1 MNKKVLIQITLLI
14 IIFLILTA
22 VFTFYKSKKTKNLV
36 IKEEDG
42 PELIDEYK
50 DKDDELNIIK
60 DITYLAKDDKD
71 NIFKIESKFGKINPE
86 EPDMVLMDKVIAVIT
101 LKNREEIII
110 SSDFAIYDSKSYETN
125 FYDNVLL
132 KYTEHNIVC
141 ENIYLS
147 FENNLVSISNNIIY
161 KNLNSEMNA
170 DEIVMNL
177 ITKEIKIFM
186 HNNENKI
193 QILSKN

>member
-1 MNKKVLIQITLLI
+1 MDKKVLIQITLLI
-14 IIFLILTA
+14 IIVLILA
-22 VFTFYKSKKTKNLV
+22 KIFTFYQSKKGKNLV
-36 IKEEDG
+36 LKEEDKK
-42 PELIDEYK
+42 EFLNENQDS
-50 DKDDELNIIK
+50 ELNIIK
-60 DITYLAKDDKD
+60 DITYLAKDDKE

-86 EPDMVLMDKVIAVIT
+86 EPDIVLMDNVTALIT
-101 LKNREEIII
+101 LRNLEEILI
-110 SSDFAIYDSKSYETN
+110 SSDHAIYNSKSYETN

-132 KYTEHNIVC
+132 EYIEHNIASQ
-141 ENIYLS
+141 NIYLS

-170 DEIVMNL
+170 DEIEMNL

>member
-1 MNKKVLIQITLLI
+1 MDKKVLIQITLLTI
-14 IIFLILTA
+14 IVLILVTI
-22 VFTFYKSKKTKNLV
+22 FTFYQSKKSKNLV
-36 IKEEDG
+36 LKEEDKK
-42 PELIDEYK
+42 EFIDEK
-50 DKDDELNIIK
+50 EDNELNIIK
-60 DITYLAKDDKD
+60 DITYLAKDDKE
-71 NIFKIESKFGKINPE
+71 NIFKIESEFGKINPE
-86 EPDMVLMDKVIAVIT
+86 EADVVLMDNVTAVIT
-101 LKNREEIII
+101 LRNREKIVI
-110 SSDFAIYDSKSYETN
+110 SSDHAIYNSKSYETN

-132 KYTEHNIVC
+132 EYIEHNIVS

-170 DEIVMNL
+170 DEIEMNL

>member
-1 MNKKVLIQITLLI
+1 MDKKVLIQITLLI
-14 IIFLILTA
+14 IIVLILA
-22 VFTFYKSKKTKNLV
+22 KIFTFYQSKKGKNLV
-36 IKEEDG
+36 LKEEDKK
-42 PELIDEYK
+42 EFLNENQDS
-50 DKDDELNIIK
+50 ELNIIK
-60 DITYLAKDDKD
+60 DITYLAKDDKE

-86 EPDMVLMDKVIAVIT
+86 EPDIVLMDNVTALIT
-101 LKNREEIII
+101 LRNLEEILI
-110 SSDFAIYDSKSYETN
+110 SSDHAIYNSKSYETN

-132 KYTEHNIVC
+132 EYIEHNIAS

-170 DEIVMNL
+170 DEIEMNL

>member
-14 IIFLILTA
+14 IIVLILATF
-22 VFTFYKSKKTKNLV
+22 FTFYLSKKGKNLV
-36 IKEEDG
+36 LKE
-42 PELIDEYK
+42 K
-50 DKDDELNIIK
+50 DKKEFLVENQDSELNVIK
-60 DITYLAKDDKD
+60 DITYIAKDDKE
-71 NIFKIESKFGKINPE
+71 NLFKIESKFGKINPE
-86 EPDMVLMDKVIAVIT
+86 EPDIVLMDNVTALIT
-101 LKNREEIII
+101 LRNLEEILI
-110 SSDFAIYDSKSYETN
+110 SSDHAIYNSKSYETN

-132 KYTEHNIVC
+132 EYIEHNIAS

-170 DEIVMNL
+170 DEIEMNL

>member
-22 VFTFYKSKKTKNLV
+22 VFTFYKSKKTKSLV

-86 EPDMVLMDKVIAVIT
+86 EPDMVLMDKVTAVIT

-170 DEIVMNL
+170 DEIEMNL
-177 ITKEIKIFM
+177 ITKEIKVFM
-186 HNNENKI
+186 HNNKKKV
-193 QILSKN
+193 QILNKQ

>member
-1 MNKKVLIQITLLI
+1 MDKKVLIQITLLTI
-14 IIFLILTA
+14 IVLILVTI
-22 VFTFYKSKKTKNLV
+22 FTFYQSKKSKNLV
-36 IKEEDG
+36 LKEEDKK
-42 PELIDEYK
+42 EFLNENQDS
-50 DKDDELNIIK
+50 ELNIIK
-60 DITYLAKDDKD
+60 DITYLAKDDKE
-71 NIFKIESKFGKINPE
+71 NIFKIEAEFGKIYPE
-86 EPDMVLMDKVIAVIT
+86 EPDMVLMDNVTAVIT
-101 LKNREEIII
+101 IRNREKIVI
-110 SSDFAIYDSKSYETN
+110 SSDHAIYNSKSYETN

-132 KYTEHNIVC
+132 EYIEHNIAS

-170 DEIVMNL
+170 DEIEMNL

>member
-1 MNKKVLIQITLLI
+1 MDKKVLIQITLLTI
-14 IIFLILTA
+14 IVLILATI
-22 VFTFYKSKKTKNLV
+22 FTFYQSKKSKNLV
-36 IKEEDG
+36 LKEEDKK
-42 PELIDEYK
+42 EFIDEK
-50 DKDDELNIIK
+50 EDNELNIIK
-60 DITYLAKDDKD
+60 DITYLAKDDKE

-86 EPDMVLMDKVIAVIT
+86 EPDIVLMDNVTALIT
-101 LKNREEIII
+101 LRNLEEILI
-110 SSDFAIYDSKSYETN
+110 SSDHAIYNSKSYETN

-132 KYTEHNIVC
+132 EYIEHNIAS

-170 DEIVMNL
+170 DEIEMNL

-186 HNNENKI
+186 HNNESKI

>member
-1 MNKKVLIQITLLI
+1 MDKKVLIQITLLI
-14 IIFLILTA
+14 IIVLILA
-22 VFTFYKSKKTKNLV
+22 KIFTFYQSKKGKNLV
-36 IKEEDG
+36 LKEEDKK
-42 PELIDEYK
+42 EFLNENQDS
-50 DKDDELNIIK
+50 ELNIIK
-60 DITYLAKDDKD
+60 DITYLAKDDKE

-86 EPDMVLMDKVIAVIT
+86 EPDIVLMDNVTALIT
-101 LKNREEIII
+101 LRNLEEILI
-110 SSDFAIYDSKSYETN
+110 SSDHAIYNSKSYETN

-132 KYTEHNIVC
+132 EYIEHNIVS

-170 DEIVMNL
+170 DEIEMNL

-186 HNNENKI
+186 HNNENKV

>member
-1 MNKKVLIQITLLI
+1 MDKKVLIQITLLTI
-14 IIFLILTA
+14 IVLILVTI
-22 VFTFYKSKKTKNLV
+22 FTFYQSKKSKNLV
-36 IKEEDG
+36 LKEEDKK
-42 PELIDEYK
+42 EFIDEK
-50 DKDDELNIIK
+50 EDNELNIIK
-60 DITYLAKDDKD
+60 DITYLAKDDKE
-71 NIFKIESKFGKINPE
+71 NIFKIESEFGKINPE
-86 EPDMVLMDKVIAVIT
+86 EPDVVLMDNVTAVIT
-101 LKNREEIII
+101 FRNREKIVI
-110 SSDFAIYDSKSYETN
+110 SSDHAIYNSKSYETN

-132 KYTEHNIVC
+132 EYIEHNIVS

>member
-1 MNKKVLIQITLLI
+1 MNKKVLIQITLLVI
-14 IIFLILTA
+14 IVLILATL
-22 VFTFYKSKKTKNLV
+22 FTFYQSKKGKNLV
-36 IKEEDG
+36 LKEKNKKEFLVENQDS
-42 PELIDEYK
+42 
-50 DKDDELNIIK
+50 ELNIIK
-60 DITYLAKDDKD
+60 DITYIAKDDRE
-71 NIFKIESKFGKINPE
+71 NLFKIESKFGKINPE
-86 EPDMVLMDKVIAVIT
+86 EPDLVLMDDVTAIIT
-101 LKNREEIII
+101 LKNREKIII
-110 SSDFAIYDSKSYETN
+110 SSDHAIYNSKSYETN

-132 KYTEHNIVC
+132 EYIEHNIVS

-186 HNNENKI
+186 HNSDNKI

>member
-14 IIFLILTA
+14 IIVLILATF
-22 VFTFYKSKKTKNLV
+22 FTFYLSKKGKNLV
-36 IKEEDG
+36 LKE
-42 PELIDEYK
+42 K
-50 DKDDELNIIK
+50 DKKEFLVENQDSELNIIK
-60 DITYLAKDDKD
+60 DITYLAKDDKE

-86 EPDMVLMDKVIAVIT
+86 EPDIVLMDNVTALIT
-101 LKNREEIII
+101 LRNLEEILI
-110 SSDFAIYDSKSYETN
+110 SSDHAIYNSKSYETN

-132 KYTEHNIVC
+132 EYIEHNIAS
-141 ENIYLS
+141 EKIYLY

-170 DEIVMNL
+170 DEIEMNL

-186 HNNENKI
+186 HNNENKV

>member
-1 MNKKVLIQITLLI
+1 MDKKVLIQITLLI
-14 IIFLILTA
+14 IIVLILA
-22 VFTFYKSKKTKNLV
+22 KIFTFYQSKKGKNLV
-36 IKEEDG
+36 LKEEDKK
-42 PELIDEYK
+42 EFLNENQDS
-50 DKDDELNIIK
+50 ELNIIK
-60 DITYLAKDDKD
+60 DITYLAKDDKE

-86 EPDMVLMDKVIAVIT
+86 EPDIVLMDNVTALIT
-101 LKNREEIII
+101 LRNLEEILI
-110 SSDFAIYDSKSYETN
+110 SSDHAIYNSKSYETN

-132 KYTEHNIVC
+132 EYIEHNIAS

-170 DEIVMNL
+170 DEIEMNL

-186 HNNENKI
+186 HNNESKI

>member
-1 MNKKVLIQITLLI
+1 MDKKVLIQITLLI
-14 IIFLILTA
+14 IIVLILA
-22 VFTFYKSKKTKNLV
+22 KIFTFYQSKKGKNLV
-36 IKEEDG
+36 LKEEDKK
-42 PELIDEYK
+42 EFLNENQDS
-50 DKDDELNIIK
+50 ELNIIK
-60 DITYLAKDDKD
+60 DITYLAKDDKE

-86 EPDMVLMDKVIAVIT
+86 EPDIVLMDNVTALIT
-101 LKNREEIII
+101 LRNLEEILI
-110 SSDFAIYDSKSYETN
+110 SSDHAIYNSKSYETN

-132 KYTEHNIVC
+132 EYIEHNIVS

-170 DEIVMNL
+170 DEIEMNL

>member
-1 MNKKVLIQITLLI
+1 MDKKVLIQITLLI
-14 IIFLILTA
+14 IIVLILA
-22 VFTFYKSKKTKNLV
+22 KIFTFYQSKKDKNLV
-36 IKEEDG
+36 LKEEDKK
-42 PELIDEYK
+42 EFLNENQDS
-50 DKDDELNIIK
+50 ELNIIK
-60 DITYLAKDDKD
+60 DITYLAKDDKE

-86 EPDMVLMDKVIAVIT
+86 EPDIVLMDNVTALIT
-101 LKNREEIII
+101 LRNLEEILI
-110 SSDFAIYDSKSYETN
+110 SSDHAIYNSKSYETN

-132 KYTEHNIVC
+132 EYIEHNIVS

-186 HNNENKI
+186 HNNDSKI

>member
-1 MNKKVLIQITLLI
+1 MQAYFK
-14 IIFLILTA
+14 
-22 VFTFYKSKKTKNLV
+22 
-36 IKEEDG
+36 
-42 PELIDEYK
+42 
-50 DKDDELNIIK
+50 LNIIK
-60 DITYLAKDDKD
+60 DITYLAKDDKE

-86 EPDMVLMDKVIAVIT
+86 EPDIVLMDNVTALIT
-101 LKNREEIII
+101 LRNLEEILI
-110 SSDFAIYDSKSYETN
+110 SSDHAIYNSKSYETN

-132 KYTEHNIVC
+132 KYIEHNIAS

-170 DEIVMNL
+170 DEIEMNL

>member
-1 MNKKVLIQITLLI
+1 MDKKVLIQITLLI
-14 IIFLILTA
+14 IIVLILA
-22 VFTFYKSKKTKNLV
+22 KIFTFYQSKKGKNLV
-36 IKEEDG
+36 LKEEDKK
-42 PELIDEYK
+42 EFLNENQDS
-50 DKDDELNIIK
+50 ELNIIK
-60 DITYLAKDDKD
+60 DITYLAKDDKE

-86 EPDMVLMDKVIAVIT
+86 EPDIVLMDNVTALIT
-101 LKNREEIII
+101 LRNLEEILI
-110 SSDFAIYDSKSYETN
+110 SSDHAIYNSKSYETN

-132 KYTEHNIVC
+132 EYIEHNIAS

-170 DEIVMNL
+170 DEIEMNL

-186 HNNENKI
+186 HSNESKV

>member
-1 MNKKVLIQITLLI
+1 MTLLL
-14 IIFLILTA
+14 FCKDLN
-22 VFTFYKSKKTKNLV
+22 KSSTK
-36 IKEEDG
+36 ISPKQ
-42 PELIDEYK
+42 YC
-50 DKDDELNIIK
+50 LNIIK

-170 DEIVMNL
+170 DEIEMNL
-177 ITKEIKIFM
+177 ITKEIKVFM
-186 HNNENKI
+186 HNNKKKV
-193 QILSKN
+193 QILNKQ

>member
-14 IIFLILTA
+14 IIVLILATF
-22 VFTFYKSKKTKNLV
+22 FTFYLSKKGKNLV
-36 IKEEDG
+36 LKERNQKEFLVENQDS
-42 PELIDEYK
+42 
-50 DKDDELNIIK
+50 ELNIIK
-60 DITYLAKDDKD
+60 DITYIAKDDKE
-71 NIFKIESKFGKINPE
+71 NLFKIESKFGKINPE
-86 EPDMVLMDKVIAVIT
+86 EPDVVLMDNVTAIIT
-101 LKNREEIII
+101 LINREKIII
-110 SSDFAIYDSKSYETN
+110 SSDHAIYNSKSYETN
-125 FYDNVLL
+125 FYENVLL
-132 KYTEHNIVC
+132 EYMEHNIVS

-177 ITKEIKIFM
+177 TTKEIKIFM
-186 HNNENKI
+186 HNNDSKI

>member
-1 MNKKVLIQITLLI
+1 MDKKVLIQITLLI
-14 IIFLILTA
+14 IIVLILA
-22 VFTFYKSKKTKNLV
+22 KIFTFYQSKKGKNLV
-36 IKEEDG
+36 LKEEDKK
-42 PELIDEYK
+42 EFLNENQDS
-50 DKDDELNIIK
+50 ELNIIK
-60 DITYLAKDDKD
+60 DITYLAKDDKE

-86 EPDMVLMDKVIAVIT
+86 EPDIVLMDNVTALIT
-101 LKNREEIII
+101 LRNLEEILI
-110 SSDFAIYDSKSYETN
+110 SSDHAIYNSKSYETN

-132 KYTEHNIVC
+132 EYIEHNIVS

-186 HNNENKI
+186 HNNDSKI

>member
-1 MNKKVLIQITLLI
+1 MDKKVLIQITLLI
-14 IIFLILTA
+14 IIVLILA
-22 VFTFYKSKKTKNLV
+22 KIFTFYQSKKGKNLV
-36 IKEEDG
+36 LKEEDKK
-42 PELIDEYK
+42 EFLNENQDS
-50 DKDDELNIIK
+50 ELNIIK
-60 DITYLAKDDKD
+60 DITYLAKDDKE

-86 EPDMVLMDKVIAVIT
+86 EPDIVLMDNVTALIT
-101 LKNREEIII
+101 LRNLEEILI
-110 SSDFAIYDSKSYETN
+110 SSDHAIYNSKSYETN

-132 KYTEHNIVC
+132 EYIEHNIAS

-186 HNNENKI
+186 HNNDSKI

>member
-1 MNKKVLIQITLLI
+1 MDKKVLIQITLLVI
-14 IIFLILTA
+14 IVLILA
-22 VFTFYKSKKTKNLV
+22 KIFTLYQNKKGKNIVL
-36 IKEEDG
+36 KEEDKK
-42 PELIDEYK
+42 EFLNENQDS
-50 DKDDELNIIK
+50 ELNIIK
-60 DITYLAKDDKD
+60 DITYLAKDDKE

-86 EPDMVLMDKVIAVIT
+86 EPDIVLMDNVTALIT
-101 LKNREEIII
+101 LRNLEEILI
-110 SSDFAIYDSKSYETN
+110 SSDHAIYNSKSYETN

-132 KYTEHNIVC
+132 EYIEHNIAS

-170 DEIVMNL
+170 DEIEMNL

-186 HNNENKI
+186 HNNESKI